1 MAKIQIR
8 RDAASTWSTV
18 NPILAEGELG
28 LELGSG
34 LIKIGDGFRTWTQLP
49 YLSTGSGGGGTSDPN
64 ALQRGDNVSE
74 LYNDANYIS
83 VGDELDDIVI
93 NGTTFN
99 GDVAFN
105 SSIEQSGVLFGF
117 DDASLRFRDDHT
129 LAFGTDEIDGMIY
142 SGTHRDETGVH
153 FRGLGSSSTFYRWG
167 STEFRSAIN
176 GNPLVK
182 IEEEGGVELYYQFAG
197 STGDNLKRL
206 ETTSQGVEVTGI
218 FSVSDDGSD
227 SGKFEI
233 VDNGGHAQLNFYTS
247 NGNGGANIQGVEGNL
262 YINAAN
268 ITLGFGNSIRS
279 DGEVDFNKT
288 NPLTTTVNFHNGFN
302 IVGGDVGFGDA
313 DIATTGDIT
322 AHDALFE
329 LGTVTVTG
337 YNSLSQGSSPRVVI
351 QDNEISLNSY
361 VYSTGG
367 SVGTKR
373 SSIKFT
379 NTSQGKHIITSGY
392 TGAGEITFGLP
403 DSQGNS
409 NQVLASDGNGGTRW
423 INVSTDGGGGTGGGG
438 TGGAVDSVNDQ
449 TGVVS
454 LGIQDMNDYELYS
467 VSTDYDGNTTKVTST
482 TATGPYPVNAGE
494 WSIGIELGGL
504 DHWFEYN
511 PNQSGYMDALVQ
523 GSAVTFKADGV
534 SDHVATVTE
543 SPQASGGRATIYFR
557 ISPDWP
563 QEWLDI
569 PDGSAVTVSSDVF
582 DGLGLKQPL
591 VDGDIL
597 QWNDGDQKF
606 KPAQIPTPSVGTL
619 EEVCDNGNRTTGVI
633 EALKFKPLRSTT
645 SAGTTELS
653 IDGLKIAWTQNNFGG
668 WNKKGIELTNNNS
681 GGNAI
686 KAHDANTFWTM
697 YLPKTDGDAGQ
708 VLSTN
713 GYGALSFTEKLKT
726 TDTGLTVTGTTVTDV
741 LNLTPIAELPGSG
754 TSGDLVNVSG
764 TLYYHDGISFR
775 EVFLYDRP
783 PLPTDPDTDWDKV
796 VLRVP
801 FDTDLNDVKSDILG
815 TPIAASI
822 EDTFTEAPNKFGGG
836 ACRLENNI
844 IRYTDASLDI
854 FNGEWTVEF
863 WVNLD
868 TWNNGSYTNIF
879 AVGNVALQRLR
890 NGSDYTIAYYNPDKS
905 SNVVILF
912 TTGGVSDI
920 AGWKHFVLTRDSLGT
935 IRFYMDGVLTNTP
948 FTDVDIPSGEDK
960 IEFGDSSA
968 VNTLFIDDIRVSDFV
983 RYSGNFSPPTVAY
996 PIFGLEGE
1004 PEGPDENFDDYV
1016 FRTPYDTDVIDIVTP
1031 TGIVETGTPEIST
1044 FISKYGTG
1052 SLRLRGYTSEE
1063 SIQYTDSNVVLPGNF
1078 TIEFWMLIWATTNS
1092 STKRTIIDNTLKDGN
1107 TIGDGETGH
1116 FEISVSPYSGSTG
1129 QNVLFSYV
1137 ERIDDSSIRLWQYNI
1152 GTFNEGQWHHIAV
1165 TRDAFTIRTYF
1176 DGVKTNEILT
1186 DLNFADNTTQS
1197 RIISIGKPSARFSG
1211 LDGGREPFDG
1221 YLDDIR
1227 IMNRAEYT
1235 GDSFTPPT
1243 APHPVE

>member
-8 RDAASTWSTV
+8 RDAASTWLTV

-34 LIKIGDGFRTWTQLP
+34 LIKIGDGIRTWTQLP

-129 LAFGTDEIDGMIY
+129 LVFGTDEIDGMIY

-167 STEFRSAIN
+167 STEFRSEIN

-218 FSVSDDGSD
+218 FSVSDDNTD

-233 VDNGGHAQLNFYTS
+233 VDGGGYSQLNFYTS
-247 NGNGGANIQGVEGNL
+247 DGTGGANIQGVEGNL
-262 YINAAN
+262 YINASN

-288 NPLTTTVNFHNGFN
+288 TPLTTTVNFHNGFN
-302 IVGGDVGFGDA
+302 IVGGDVDFGDA
-313 DIATTGDIT
+313 DITTTGDIT

-337 YNSLSQGSSPRVVI
+337 YNSISQGSSPRVVI

-367 SVGTKR
+367 SVGTKK
-373 SSIKFT
+373 SSIQFT
-379 NTSQGKHIITSGY
+379 NTSQGKHIISSGY

-403 DSQGNS
+403 NSQGNS

-423 INVSTDGGGGTGGGG
+423 IDVSTDGGGGTS
-438 TGGAVDSVNDQ
+438 GAVDSVNDQ

-467 VSTDYDGNTTKVTST
+467 ISTDYNGNTTRITYIDSVN
-482 TATGPYPVNAGE
+482 GPFPVNEGE

-543 SPQASGGRATIYFR
+543 SPRASGGRATIYFR

-591 VDGDIL
+591 VEGDVL
-597 QWNDGDQKF
+597 KWDDTAKKF
-606 KPAQIPTPSVGTL
+606 KPNQIPAPTVPTL
-619 EEVCDNGNRTTGVI
+619 QEVTDLG
-633 EALKFKPLRSTT
+633 STT
-645 SAGTTELS
+645 
-653 IDGLKIAWTQNNFGG
+653 
-668 WNKKGIELTNNNS
+668 TNTITAS
-681 GGNAI
+681 G
-686 KAHDANTFWTM
+686 
-697 YLPKTDGDAGQ
+697 
-708 VLSTN
+708 
-713 GYGALSFTEKLKT
+713 
-726 TDTGLTVTGTTVTDV
+726 VTISDV
-741 LNLTPIAELPGSG
+741 LNLSSVSSLPDTGS
-754 TSGDLVNVSG
+754 SGDLVNVSG
-764 TLYYHDGISFR
+764 TLYYHDGIAFR
-775 EVFLYDRP
+775 EVYLYDRP

-801 FDTDLNDVKSDILG
+801 FDTNLNDVKSDISG
-815 TPIAASI
+815 TPTAASF

-836 ACRLENNI
+836 ACRLDSNK

-868 TWNNGSYTNIF
+868 TWSTNHSDIFNVGS
-879 AVGNVALQRLR
+879 VALQRKY
-890 NGSDYTIAYYNPDKS
+890 NNTAGTFSIVYYNPDMS
-905 SNVVILF
+905 STPATLF
-912 TTGGVSDI
+912 SSSGSSPF
-920 AGWKHFVLTRDSLGT
+920 AGWRHFALTRDSLGT
-935 IRFYMDGVLTNTP
+935 VRFYMDGSITHTP
-948 FTDVDIPSGEDK
+948 FTDVDIPSGEER
-960 IEFGDSSA
+960 IEFGGSDNT
-968 VNTLFIDDIRVSDFV
+968 NTLFIDDIRVSDFV

-996 PIFGLEGE
+996 PTFGLEGA

-1016 FRTPYDTDVIDIVTP
+1016 FRTPYDTDVIDVITP
-1031 TGIVETGTPEIST
+1031 TGDVQTGTPEINT

-1052 SLRLRGYTSEE
+1052 SLRLRGYTTAEY
-1063 SIQYTDSNVVLPGNF
+1063 IQYTDSNVVLPGNF
-1078 TIEFWMLIWATTNS
+1078 TIEFWMLIWATTTDGS
-1092 STKRTIIDNTLKDGN
+1092 KRTIIDNSQSELN
-1107 TIGDGETGH
+1107 TNGTPETGH
-1116 FEISVSPYSGSTG
+1116 FEISVEPFGAQEVS
-1129 QNVLFSYV
+1129 FSYI
-1137 ERIDDSSIRLWQYNI
+1137 ERIDGSSIRHWPYKI
-1152 GTFNEGQWHHIAV
+1152 GNFNEGQWHHIAIS
-1165 TRDAFTIRTYF
+1165 RDAFTIRTYF

-1186 DLNFADNTTQS
+1186 DLNFADNTTE
-1197 RIISIGKPSARFSG
+1197 RRLISIGKPSNMFGSASG
-1211 LDGGREPFDG
+1211 LARNPFDG

-1235 GDSFTPPT
+1235 GDSFTPPI